1 VSPRKNGHLSEGG
14 PATTRAPRYTPLIS
28 PLAHECALLPRH
40 SENRI
45 KLEFDFRRPPLL
57 AAPLTIHLQN
67 RGKEMKL
74 THSEIR
80 HPLLSAALTAGLLL
94 FTSNQAFASQAS
106 PTREDISLDPA
117 TGDTFITAIEG
128 ENSGRILWL
137 NDFNESFEK
146 TLSIPQSASR
156 TEIEMNQPGR
166 LATLL
171 QLGEQWVLT
180 GFERNTR
187 GEWVPQPVEAAIT
200 GTGHASHLT
209 TLPDGNLVVTV
220 RERQH
225 FDAESINPDDTDGE
239 VLLIRDSGK
248 TQGRYEIL
256 ESIPE
261 SRIAERAESI
271 ASSIATGSGTP
282 SVETESGNGLGF
294 TAGLLSGVGL
304 AYRRHFASKWGV
316 QVGGIAFGDKSNLM
330 LSLGVNVMRTL
341 SMTQKIRFYA
351 VFGAS
356 TFYSGTQGYDYSG
369 VPVDCYSSADPKAC
383 APRETGWQNSA
394 SLNFGAGI
402 GMEFMLA
409 KNLGLALELPV
420 TVMLDITD
428 TSLAFGRVYPIPT
441 GSLVYYF

>member
-1 VSPRKNGHLSEGG
+1 MGFFC
-14 PATTRAPRYTPLIS
+14 T
-28 PLAHECALLPRH
+28 
-40 SENRI
+40 
-45 KLEFDFRRPPLL
+45 
-57 AAPLTIHLQN
+57 
-67 RGKEMKL
+67 
-74 THSEIR
+74 
-80 HPLLSAALTAGLLL
+80 
-94 FTSNQAFASQAS
+94 QAFASSAN
-106 PTREDISLDPA
+106 PTLEDISLDPA
-117 TGDTFITAIEG
+117 SGDTFIATIEG
-128 ENSGRILWL
+128 DHGGRILWL
-137 NDFNESFEK
+137 NDFNENFEK
-146 TLSIPQSASR
+146 SLKIPRSASR

-180 GFERNTR
+180 GFEKNTQ
-187 GEWVPQPVEAAIT
+187 GEWVAQPVETALS
-200 GTGHASHLT
+200 GTGYASHLT

-220 RERQH
+220 RQQTR
-225 FDAESINPDDTDGE
+225 FDAEAREQSDLDGE
-239 VLLIRDSGK
+239 VVLISDSGK
-248 TQGRYEIL
+248 NHGRYEIL
-256 ESIPE
+256 ERIPE
-261 SRIAERAESI
+261 SRIAERAE
-271 ASSIATGSGTP
+271 AMAASIATGSGSP
-282 SVETESGNGLGF
+282 QVEADSGNGLGF

-356 TFYSGTQGYDYSG
+356 TFYSGSQGYDYAA
-369 VPVDCYSSADPKAC
+369 VPVDCHSSADPKAC
-383 APRETGWQNSA
+383 DPRETGWQNSA

>member
-1 VSPRKNGHLSEGG
+1 MKTIRTKMG
-14 PATTRAPRYTPLIS
+14 RPLIV
-28 PLAHECALLPRH
+28 AA
-40 SENRI
+40 
-45 KLEFDFRRPPLL
+45 L
-57 AAPLTIHLQN
+57 AA
-67 RGKEMKL
+67 KL
-74 THSEIR
+74 LVMT
-80 HPLLSAALTAGLLL
+80 
-94 FTSNQAFASQAS
+94 ASQALAS
-106 PTREDISLDPA
+106 PTREDVSLDPA
-117 TGDTFITAIEG
+117 TGDTFITTVEG

-137 NDFNESFEK
+137 NDFNETFEK
-146 TLSIPQSASR
+146 SLSIPQSASR

-180 GFERNTR
+180 GFEKNTR
-187 GEWVPQPVEAAIT
+187 GEWVAQPVEAAIS
-200 GTGHASHLT
+200 GAGYASHLT
-209 TLPDGNLVVTV
+209 TLPDGNLVVTI
-220 RERQH
+220 RQQKN
-225 FDAESINPDDTDGE
+225 FDVEARDPGKSEGE

-248 TQGRYEIL
+248 PQGRYEIL
-256 ESIPE
+256 ERISE
-261 SRIAERAESI
+261 TRIAERAEAMA
-271 ASSIATGSGTP
+271 ASVASGSGSP
-282 SVETESGNGLGF
+282 QVEADSGNGLGF

-304 AYRRHFASKWGV
+304 AYRRHFANKWGV
-316 QVGGIAFGDKSNLM
+316 QVGGIAFGDKSSLL

-356 TFYSGTQGYDYSG
+356 TFYSGSQGYDYAA

-383 APRETGWQNSA
+383 DPRETGWQNSA

-428 TSLAFGRVYPIPT
+428 TSLVFGRVYPIPT